1 VIPLVGQSRFFK
13 RYRTFIHT
21 VDQEADNFAH
31 VFAVEAEWGRG
42 KSRLGHELIAQIND
56 CSKGWFVRE
65 DGGQLQDK
73 KLFDQASARQVP
85 GAVHPLFASSVRLP
99 ELGQLVWLWPLQ
111 GAVAAGDQG
120 KFDGSIQ
127 SKIASQA
134 LHRLN
139 PGGFRSQATG
149 AMPGVGSGPHL
160 RRHSTKQRVWWCGSG
175 AGGLWLF
182 AKIWHWLCAG
192 GAGRAGNRGRS
203 SHLWTWSKTMP
214 SDWMAKPFA

>member
-1 VIPLVGQSRFFK
+1 MNKNDQLTDADMVDLARLHSWAATGVSDYPPRDPLVGQSRFFK

-65 DGGQLQDK
+65 DGAQLEDK
-73 KLFDQASARQVP
+73 KLFDQATQDKYLALYIRYSQVASDYQNSDNWF
-85 GAVHPLFASSVRLP
+85 GFGLYRALLPLAT
-99 ELGQLVWLWPLQ
+99 
-111 GAVAAGDQG
+111 G

-127 SKIASQA
+127 SKIAEQA

-139 PGGFRSQATG
+139 PAGFDPQQLAQCLELDQA
-149 AMPGVGSGPHL
+149 
-160 RRHSTKQRVWWCGSG
+160 HSEE
-175 AGGLWLF
+175 ALYEEEGLVVRLVQ
-182 AKIWHWLCAG
+182 AAYSYL
-192 GAGRAGNRGRS
+192 
-203 SHLWTWSKTMP
+203 
-214 SDWMAKPFA
+214 